1 LNDSYSRSSGYVSD
15 YYGGAQVYY
24 YNIEQFQIAGGAY
37 DDTLYGAALD
47 DSLMGGAGNDTL
59 DAGAGNDTLNGG
71 TGDDI
76 LIGSAGIDQLTGGAG
91 ADRFYFYT
99 KTEGID
105 TITDFNVVDDA
116 IYISSSFG
124 GGLTA
129 GTAITTAQFTLGSSA
144 SDSSDRFIY
153 NQSTGAL
160 FFDADGTGL
169 SKQTQIAQLSTGL
182 GMTNHNI
189 IVFA

>member
-1 LNDSYSRSSGYVSD
+1 YVNGYGV
-15 YYGGAQVYY
+15 GQVTF
-24 YNIEQFQIAGGAY
+24 YNIEQFQITGGAY
-37 DDTLYGAALD
+37 DDRLYGAALD
-47 DSLMGGAGNDTL
+47 DTLNGGAGNDTI
-59 DAGAGNDTLNGG
+59 DAGAGNDTLDGG
-71 TGDDI
+71 AGNDT
-76 LIGSAGIDQLTGGAG
+76 LIGGAGRDQLTGGAG

-99 KTEGID
+99 KTEGVD

-153 NQSTGAL
+153 NQNTGGL
-160 FFDADGTGL
+160 FFDADGTG
-169 SKQTQIAQLSTGL
+169 SSGQIQIAQLSTGL
-182 GMTNHNI
+182 AMTNANI
-189 IVFA
+189 VVFA